1 MKYSGNFSPF
11 SDVNLETGSAHQLQE
26 IIKRDEKRLV
36 DIESNT
42 IKITQGMLGGG
53 GGRRRQERDS

>member
-1 MKYSGNFSPF
+1 MKYSGNLSPF

-26 IIKRDEKRLV
+26 IIQRDEKRLV
-36 DIESNT
+36 DIEWNT
-42 IKITQGMLGGG
+42 IKITQGMLGVG